1 MSHIKKNIGVNE
13 RAVVIK
19 RFPGHTAEEMAFYA
33 SKPIGDKRPDRVI
46 IIAGTN
52 DITRSMYDKG
62 EIDEYEIVDNIL
74 KIARDHDVK
83 KIHISGIM
91 ARRGYRYGEI
101 VRRCNDLLH
110 MACVVEDF
118 VYMSQDDINLA
129 HISSDGVHLNSH
141 GSAILMFNVFSVF
154 SSFNSNFIDFK
165 EDYDYA
171 ISLG

>member
-1 MSHIKKNIGVNE
+1 M
-13 RAVVIK
+13 
-19 RFPGHTAEEMAFYA
+19 
-33 SKPIGDKRPDRVI
+33 
-46 IIAGTN
+46 
-52 DITRSMYDKG
+52 
-62 EIDEYEIVDNIL
+62 
-74 KIARDHDVK
+74 
-83 KIHISGIM
+83 
-91 ARRGYRYGEI
+91 
-101 VRRCNDLLH
+101 H

-171 ISLG
+171 LSLGWHDANAGISYDIGTLTDTSKIKY